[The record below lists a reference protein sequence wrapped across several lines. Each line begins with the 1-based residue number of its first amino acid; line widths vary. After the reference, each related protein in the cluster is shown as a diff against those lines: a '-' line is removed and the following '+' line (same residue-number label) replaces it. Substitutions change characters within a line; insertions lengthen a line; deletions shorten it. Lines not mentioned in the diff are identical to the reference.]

1 MTTERRLKLDLLITE
16 VNDNNKNNEFYQW
29 HMVITKLLLS
39 PQLQV

>member
-29 HMVITKLLLS
+29 HMVIT
-39 PQLQV
+39 